1 MSPRKPDGTRRDG
14 SDPRSALILVDLQ
27 VDFLP
32 GGALAVPGGHEVVAL
47 ANRLAARF
55 RNVVLTQDWHPAGH
69 VSFASAHA
77 GRAPYEIITLPYG
90 PQILWPDHCVQAS
103 PGAGF
108 APGLDVPHAQ
118 LVVRKGHHLGI
129 DSYSTFYEA
138 DRTTPTGLAGY
149 LRERG
154 IDTVYLAGLALDF
167 CVSWSAVDA
176 ARHGFTT
183 CVLEDACRAIDV
195 DGSLAAAIHDMD
207 AAAVTRGAAADLL
220 T

>member
-1 MSPRKPDGTRRDG
+1 MAPFKPTAGAG
-14 SDPRSALILVDLQ
+14 PGADPRAALILVDLQ

-32 GGALAVPGGHEVVAL
+32 GGALAVPGGDEVVPL
-47 ANRLAARF
+47 ANRLAVGF
-55 RNVVLTQDWHPAGH
+55 RNVILTQDWHPRGH
-69 VSFASAHA
+69 ISFASTHA
-77 GRAPYEIITLPYG
+77 GRAIYDMINLPYG
-90 PQILWPDHCVQAS
+90 PQILWPDHCLQGT
-103 PGAGF
+103 PGAAF

-118 LVVRKGHHLGI
+118 LVVRKGHHKAI

-183 CVLEDACRAIDV
+183 CVIEDACRSIDV
-195 DGSLAAAIHDMD
+195 DGSLAAALADMD
-207 AAAVTRGAAADLL
+207 RVAVRRLAAAHLL
-220 T
+220 G